1 MDIKELFS
9 VVKKEKNTVV
19 FCVIFFLVLGMFL
32 FVFSARFLDGSYYFT
47 LKKTPNPS
55 NTSMEALYH
64 IQLGEKTADFL
75 AGWLAAEVRNSPEM
89 SVINDFSS
97 RMVSYEIIGVKFSA
111 ANEQDGKILYDKT
124 NSFLAKKIQ
133 QMNSD
138 IFQYQPFSFMAS
150 ELKLAS
156 RPKDPFG
163 YVAGGILFGLFF
175 GLFVAFVKFYYK
187 K

>member
-9 VVKKEKNTVV
+9 IIKKEKNIVV
-19 FCVIFFLVLGMFL
+19 FCVVFFLAVGLFL
-32 FVFSARFLDGSYYFT
+32 FVFVPQLLDASYYFT

-55 NTSMEALYH
+55 NTSSEALYH

-75 AGWLAAEVRNSPEM
+75 AGWLASQVRSLPES
-89 SVINDFSS
+89 SVINGFSS
-97 RMVSYEIIGVKFSA
+97 VMVSYEVVGVKFSA
-111 ANEQDGKILYDKT
+111 ANQQDAKNLYDAT
-124 NSFLAKKIQ
+124 NSFVAKKIQ

-138 IFQYQPFSFMAS
+138 IFQYQPFSFTAS
-150 ELKLAS
+150 ELKLVS
-156 RPKDPFG
+156 RSKDPFG

-175 GLFVAFVKFYYK
+175 GFFVAFVKFYYK